1 MTMINETNI
10 DATQPSKLSNRGAK
24 PLARYAG
31 SALTAAALTFALG
44 VTMALMIKT
53 DFIAAEKT
61 DLQAFEINP
70 EIVDIEL
77 PRRVL
82 RPDALVKVDIPPAAP
97 RIATAK
103 SPKPDEPPIVLK
115 GDDKVDW
122 TPPVISKGGP
132 IIQAADTNE
141 TPLYRSEPVMPPR
154 AQRSGHCIMQF
165 NVSAEGAPYDI
176 NAQSCSDKIFARPS
190 IKAVSKWKYRAK
202 VQEGQRVARTGLTTR
217 LTFRLSD
224 GAGKLIPE

>member
-10 DATQPSKLSNRGAK
+10 DAAQPSKLSNRGAK

-82 RPDALVKVDIPPAAP
+82 RPDALVKVDKPPAAP

-132 IIQAADTNE
+132 IIRVADTNE
-141 TPLYRSEPVMPPR
+141 APLYRSEPVMPPR

-176 NAQSCSDKIFARPS
+176 SAQSCSDKIFARPS

-202 VQEGQRVARTGLTTR
+202 VREGQRVARTGLTTR

-224 GAGKLIPE
+224 ERGKLIPE